1 MTSPATAVR
10 QEAASAPLHCD
21 FRVDG
26 WLIQPSRNRLE
37 KGPTSIRVRPQLI
50 DVLAYLAAHPGRVV
64 SKDQLLAVVWNDRF
78 VAESGVARC
87 VAELRQL
94 LADDARRPRV
104 IETISKRGYR
114 LIAPVECIEPAE
126 PVAPPASLPAAR
138 VASPVASPPPL
149 NAAVVA
155 AGPPRPGMFRQLAS
169 LAHTFVTTGL
179 VFSVFLR
186 HVGRIMAR

>member
-1 MTSPATAVR
+1 VR
-10 QEAASAPLHCD
+10 EGAASAPLTSD

-37 KGPTSIRVRPQLI
+37 KGSTSIRVRPQLI
-50 DVLAYLAAHPGRVV
+50 DVLACLASLPGQVV
-64 SKDQLLAVVWNDRF
+64 SKEHLLAVVWNDRF

-94 LADDARRPRV
+94 LADDARQPRV

-114 LIAPVECIEPAE
+114 LIAPVECLPPAKPVAE
-126 PVAPPASLPAAR
+126 PVSLPAAR
-138 VASPVASPPPL
+138 VASTVASPPP
-149 NAAVVA
+149 VVA
-155 AGPPRPGMFRQLAS
+155 PPVTVASARPGVFRQLAS

-179 VFSVFLR
+179 VFSLFVR
-186 HVGRIMAR
+186 HVGRMIAR